1 MKRFLILLLSLES
14 LLLIPLIGMYAQ
26 GDVRWS
32 GVDFLIMGLMLFVLT
47 VGITIVLQLV
57 KQRSYR
63 MILLLLLIALFLLVW
78 IELAVGVIDSIFAGT

>member
-1 MKRFLILLLSLES
+1 MH
-14 LLLIPLIGMYAQ
+14 AQ
-26 GDVRWS
+26 GDVTWS
-32 GVDFLIMGLMLFVLT
+32 GIDFLIMGLMLFALT

>member
-1 MKRFLILLLSLES
+1 MH
-14 LLLIPLIGMYAQ
+14 AQ
-26 GDVRWS
+26 GDVRLS
-32 GVDFLIMGLMLFVLT
+32 GIDFLIMGLMLFALT

-78 IELAVGVIDSIFAGT
+78 IELAVGVIDTIFGGS